1 MRPLRLVQAAVLL
14 ALTPV
19 PLASPAV
26 LAAPGVSLAGV
37 GGALHSGVGNDI
49 VLIADEQPLG
59 AVLRAI
65 GQRYP
70 GRALDARR
78 FERDGRALYRIKWL
92 GDDGKVREITAD
104 AQTGDILSVR

>member
-1 MRPLRLVQAAVLL
+1 MRPFRLALAALLL
-14 ALTPV
+14 APTTV

-26 LAAPGVSLAGV
+26 FAAPGASPAATV
-37 GGALHSGVGNDI
+37 GALDRGVAP
-49 VLIADEQPLG
+49 IADQQPLG

-70 GRALDARR
+70 GHALDARR
-78 FERDGRALYRIKWL
+78 IERDGGARYRIKWL

-104 AQTGDILSVR
+104 AATGAILSVR